1 MAAYQHV
8 VDEFPAA
15 DEAGRAQSLIA
26 ELKEIQASVDY
37 KRVMSL
43 LEEKQYQE
51 AIDGL
56 QEIIENYPGTYTE
69 LAAYCNLGLAYE
81 ILREWQE
88 AVDNYRLV
96 AEKGGDRPENADVVT
111 FAQSHRDWIVEN
123 RL

>member
-1 MAAYQHV
+1 
-8 VDEFPAA
+8 
-15 DEAGRAQSLIA
+15 
-26 ELKEIQASVDY
+26 
-37 KRVMSL
+37 MSL

-69 LAAYCNLGLAYE
+69 LAAHCNLGLAYE
-81 ILREWQE
+81 ILRAWQE

-111 FAQSHRDWIVEN
+111 FAQSHSDWIVEN